1 MRVLVLGSGA
11 KDHAITWLFSQS
23 KLIDGLFVA
32 QGNVGTAAIAKN
44 LPDVDPSSPESVY
57 QACLIHDINF
67 VFIGTEA
74 PLFTGVIDY
83 LNERGIDTFGAPGN
97 ALKLEGDRYFART
110 FTARHNIPTS
120 PYRLFSDE
128 ESLSNYLKR
137 HPEEYFVLK
146 RNAMAPSRIMVDS
159 NDYDTLMAFG
169 RGILKSDN
177 LLLEN
182 HLSGLAL
189 TLTVITDNNGYLMF
203 PMCSDYTRSE
213 EGSKGAA
220 TGGMGSIC
228 PVPLSPSVSQQ
239 IIDLIIEPTLY
250 GMQVEK
256 FAYKGVLTFSVILT
270 KEGPVLVDYHV
281 RFNDPATQAIV
292 PLIKSDIVEILDAMK
307 QDTVK
312 DFPLSVSTSSTVA
325 VVVASSGYPDKPQT
339 GMTLEPI
346 PNVIRNNTFNKKPM
360 LFYGAVVDIDG
371 RAVTTGGRNVTVV
384 GIGANI
390 INANKQAYEYIDMVK
405 FTGSW
410 YRKDIGNKFFE
421 N

>member
-57 QACLIHDINF
+57 QACIAHDINF

-83 LNERGIDTFGAPGN
+83 LNERGIDTFGAPGH

-120 PYRLFSDE
+120 PYRLFTDE
-128 ESLSNYLKR
+128 ESLSNYLRR
-137 HPEEYFVLK
+137 HPEESFVLK

-159 NDYDTLMAFG
+159 NDYDTLMNFG

-182 HLSGLAL
+182 HLTGLAL
-189 TLTVITDNNGYLMF
+189 TLTVFTDKNGYLML
-203 PMCSDYTRSE
+203 PICSDYTKSE
-213 EGSKGAA
+213 EGGTGAA

-228 PVPLSPSVSQQ
+228 PVPLSQSINKQLMEQ
-239 IIDLIIEPTLY
+239 IIEPTLY
-250 GMQVEK
+250 GMQVEQ

-270 KEGPVLVDYHV
+270 DDGPILVDYHV

-292 PLIKSDIVEILDAMK
+292 PLIKSDIVEILNAMK

-312 DFPLSVSTSSTVA
+312 DFPLSVNTNSAVA
-325 VVVASSGYPDKPQT
+325 VVVASSGYPDKPQI
-339 GMTLEPI
+339 GMVLEPI
-346 PNVIRNNTFNKKPM
+346 PNVIRNNTFGKKPM
-360 LFYGAVVDIDG
+360 LFYGAVTEKDG
-371 RAVTTGGRNVTVV
+371 KAVTTGGRNVTVV
-384 GIGANI
+384 GIGQNI
-390 INANKQAYEYIDMVK
+390 IQANKQAYEYIDTIK
-405 FTGSW
+405 FKGSW

>member
-57 QACLIHDINF
+57 QACIAHDINF

-83 LNERGIDTFGAPGN
+83 LIERGIDTFGAPGH

-120 PYRLFSDE
+120 PYRLFTAE
-128 ESLSNYLKR
+128 ESLSNSLRR
-137 HPEEYFVLK
+137 HPEESFVLK

-159 NDYDTLMAFG
+159 NDYDTLMNFG

-182 HLSGLAL
+182 HLTGLAL
-189 TLTVITDNNGYLMF
+189 TLTVFTDKNGYLML
-203 PMCSDYTRSE
+203 PICSDYTKSE
-213 EGSKGAA
+213 EGGTGAA

-228 PVPLSPSVSQQ
+228 PVPLSQSINRQLMEQ
-239 IIDLIIEPTLY
+239 IIEPTLY
-250 GMQVEK
+250 GMQVEQ

-270 KEGPVLVDYHV
+270 DDGPILVDYHV

-292 PLIKSDIVEILDAMK
+292 PLIKSDIVEILNAMK

-312 DFPLSVSTSSTVA
+312 DFPLSVNTNSAVA
-325 VVVASSGYPDKPQT
+325 VVVASSGYPDKPQI
-339 GMTLEPI
+339 GMVLEPI
-346 PNVIRNNTFNKKPM
+346 PNVIRNNTFGKKPM
-360 LFYGAVVDIDG
+360 LFYGAVTERDG
-371 RAVTTGGRNVTVV
+371 KAVTTGGRNVTVV
-384 GIGANI
+384 GIGQNI
-390 INANKQAYEYIDMVK
+390 IQANKQAYEYIDTIK